1 MQNLQHLLAAAK
13 KNKPVT
19 RVSSSADSMRSQGA
33 SKHDPKKTCGGGL
46 QVENARMLRAKF
58 TELQASILLV
68 YYHHIMPNYAMFF
81 LRVKKLS
88 VEHC

>member
-19 RVSSSADSMRSQGA
+19 RVSRSADSMRSQGA
-33 SKHDPKKTCGGGL
+33 SKHDPKKTCGAGL

-58 TELQASILLV
+58 TELQASILSYV
-68 YYHHIMPNYAMFF
+68 SSYHAELCHVF
-81 LRVKKLS
+81 LKGQKT
-88 VEHC
+88 